1 MWGTSPHP
9 SRLTPCHPL
18 PKGEGCCIFI
28 VFMHSLYHTTKGGI
42 ALKKI
47 IAVLLI
53 LVFLTGCAKEGDLNT
68 MMELRAELKAAQGC
82 QFDCNIIADY
92 GNKSYSFSV
101 ECRGDQKGN
110 VDFTVA
116 GPDSISGISGTITDG
131 KGNLHFDG
139 TALAFEL
146 LADGLLSPVS
156 GPWVF
161 LNTLRGGV
169 VTSCGQEGELT
180 RVTLD
185 DSYEADALTVDL
197 WLDES
202 NTPVQAE
209 ISWQGRRILT
219 LVVTKFV
226 IG

>member
-1 MWGTSPHP
+1 MK
-9 SRLTPCHPL
+9 RIL
-18 PKGEGCCIFI
+18 
-28 VFMHSLYHTTKGGI
+28 
-42 ALKKI
+42 
-47 IAVLLI
+47 AVLLI
-53 LVFLTGCAKEGDLNT
+53 IFSLAGCAQEGDVDAL
-68 MMELRAELKAAQGC
+68 MQLRAKMKAAQGC

-92 GNKSYSFSV
+92 GNKSYTFSV

-116 GPDSISGISGTITDG
+116 GPDSISGISGTVTDG
-131 KGNLHFDG
+131 KGNLRFDG

-169 VTSCGQEGELT
+169 VTSCGQEGALT

-185 DSYEADALTVDL
+185 DSYQADALTVDL
-197 WLDES
+197 WLDGS